1 MNRQRLIEIAQWIRD
16 NCIVIDTET
25 TGLGENDTIVELAAV
40 CPITRATL
48 MDTLVHPKSAMNAA
62 AEKTH
67 GISLHEAIK
76 TGISPGSA
84 LAVLAA
90 SHMGYAYPA
99 NPQLYLAAFNR
110 NFDAR
115 LITQTAF
122 TSYQHPVDLDKTLYI
137 TRDAGISTCIM
148 ELANRYLHEHLE
160 WDAEQ
165 SKFRRLSLEKC
176 LEITGIQRKGQAHR
190 ALSDALAAADL
201 LNYIAEG
208 KQP

>member
-25 TGLGENDTIVELAAV
+25 TGLGENDTIVELAAI
-40 CPITRATL
+40 CPKTREAL
-48 MDTLVHPKSAMNAA
+48 LETLVQPISPMSKSA
-62 AEKTH
+62 EKVH
-67 GISLHEAIK
+67 GITMHEAMHDGHHYVRVI
-76 TGISPGSA
+76 TTLRSIAGNLFI
-84 LAVLAA
+84 
-90 SHMGYAYPA
+90 
-99 NPQLYLAAFNR
+99 AAFNR
-110 NFDAR
+110 AYDIRMIQQSAFFYASREAIADA
-115 LITQTAF
+115 IHT
-122 TSYQHPVDLDKTLYI
+122 
-137 TRDAGISTCIM
+137 TREADGTTCIM

-176 LEITGIQRKGQAHR
+176 LEITGIQREGQAHR
-190 ALSDALAAADL
+190 ALSDALAATDL